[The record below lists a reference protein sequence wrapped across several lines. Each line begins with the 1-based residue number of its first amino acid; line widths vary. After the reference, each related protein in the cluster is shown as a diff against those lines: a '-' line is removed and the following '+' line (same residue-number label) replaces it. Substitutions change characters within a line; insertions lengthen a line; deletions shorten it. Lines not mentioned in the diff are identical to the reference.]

1 MQSAMTADG
10 PDDVEGGARGV
21 DLPELLTHVQPI
33 GDDASATKAEALA
46 EAVRLLLSAGLAV
59 QARPLVDELLALV
72 KASHR
77 PRSGV

>member
-1 MQSAMTADG
+1 MTAEG

-21 DLPELLTHVQPI
+21 DLPEVLTHGQSVI
-33 GDDASATKAEALA
+33 GDDASATKAEALT
-46 EAVRLLLSAGLAV
+46 EAARLLLSAGLAV
-59 QARPLVDELLALV
+59 QARPLVDERLALI